1 MIFDLDQFFGDLEQ
15 LWTQPFV
22 DSAAAL
28 EAAAGKG
35 EAAKKAEFR
44 RFVEEFGTHF
54 ATQAFDNLWK
64 KEWIVKCIYRSHVKF
79 YRRRCWG

>member
-1 MIFDLDQFFGDLEQ
+1 M
-15 LWTQPFV
+15 

-28 EAAAGKG
+28 EAAAGKD

-64 KEWIVKCIYRSHVKF
+64 KSGY
-79 YRRRCWG
+79 